1 LFEILN
7 SAIEGELIMFR
18 FFIAAL
24 AVVGL
29 VSLFSSGSSAAATG
43 VGFLFLFP
51 LLLLAKVLFFVML
64 FGFIG
69 RGFARR
75 GPSRDWPGWDS
86 WERRPQRREDRK
98 TREDDFDEWHRMAH
112 AKEEVDSW
120 IEDVE

>member
-1 LFEILN
+1 
-7 SAIEGELIMFR
+7 MFR

-29 VSLFSSGSSAAATG
+29 VSLFSNGSSAAATG

-51 LLLLAKVLFFVML
+51 LLLLAKILFFVML

-75 GPSRDWPGWDS
+75 GPSRDWPGRGRWD
-86 WERRPQRREDRK
+86 RQPRGREDRK